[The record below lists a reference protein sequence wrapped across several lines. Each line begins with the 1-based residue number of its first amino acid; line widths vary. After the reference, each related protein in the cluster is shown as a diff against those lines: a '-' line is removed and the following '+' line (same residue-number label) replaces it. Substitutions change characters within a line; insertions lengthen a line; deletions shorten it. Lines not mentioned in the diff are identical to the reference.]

1 MDGMNRSA
9 ETVYKL
15 IQGEVRAGIP
25 TDRIL
30 IGGFSQGNPIE
41 FHKGHEQRGEL
52 VFDVVAGITVDRLL
66 WKKKSQNQKQAS
78 SLALYPWVL
87 YYGFMDSYFLMTP
100 YK

>member
-30 IGGFSQGNPIE
+30 IGGFSQGNTIE
-41 FHKGHEQRGEL
+41 FHQGHEQGDEL
-52 VFDVVAGITVDRLL
+52 V
-66 WKKKSQNQKQAS
+66 
-78 SLALYPWVL
+78 Y
-87 YYGFMDSYFLMTP
+87 M
-100 YK
+100 